1 VNAGFSREKAV
12 SILARKLNRRRFDA
26 GFFTWSLI
34 EDLGSHAAA
43 FSPAQ
48 IHAEEDG
55 SPILR
60 FRPAGAG
67 LDGHDGVEVIRLSGE
82 ECPGLQFRDKAI
94 GGVELAV
101 QLFQQI
107 VLLLDIGFFLG
118 EMDVGLDITR
128 NRRELFVGS
137 NLFFGALPLAEN
149 ALRSFLIVP
158 ETRVGDARFESFQAF
173 AVLRG
178 VKDSSAR
185 G

>member
-1 VNAGFSREKAV
+1 
-12 SILARKLNRRRFDA
+12 
-26 GFFTWSLI
+26 
-34 EDLGSHAAA
+34 
-43 FSPAQ
+43 
-48 IHAEEDG
+48 
-55 SPILR
+55 
-60 FRPAGAG
+60 
-67 LDGHDGVEVIRLSGE
+67 VIRLSGE
-82 ECPGLQFRDKAI
+82 ERPGLQFRDKAI

-185 G
+185 GRCAA